1 MKIIRSIYTIYAL
14 FIFIIL
20 MFIAFPLVI
29 VCLLFGDKRGGNL
42 IYKVCKAWSAIWY
55 LSIGIRHQT
64 IVEEAADPN
73 KQYIFVANHIS
84 YMDIPTTMLAINQ
97 PFRVLGKHDIV
108 RYPVFGFI
116 YKAAVILVD
125 RSDAR
130 NRTQSVRALKAALN
144 QGVSI
149 LIFPEGTFNETDK
162 PLKDFYD
169 GAFRLAIQMQTP
181 IKPLLYLDNKER
193 LHYNSI
199 FSLTPG
205 ISRVVSLPTISVEG
219 LTSADVPALKDKV
232 YQVMEE
238 GIVRYKEEV
247 VNRKG

>member
-1 MKIIRSIYTIYAL
+1 MKILRSIYTIYAL

-20 MFIAFPLVI
+20 MFIAFPLVLI
-29 VCLLFGDKRGGNL
+29 CLLLGEIRGGNF
-42 IYKVCKAWSAIWY
+42 IYKICKAWSAIWY

-130 NRTQSVRALKAALN
+130 NRTQSVRALMGALN
-144 QGVSI
+144 KGISI
-149 LIFPEGTFNETDK
+149 LIFPEGTFNETTK

-169 GAFRLAIQMQTP
+169 GAFRLAIQTQTP
-181 IKPLLYLDNKER
+181 IKPLLYLDNMER
-193 LHYNSI
+193 LHYSSI
-199 FSLTPG
+199 FSLKPG
-205 ISRVVSLPTISVEG
+205 ISRVVSLPAISVEG
-219 LTSADVPALKDKV
+219 YTSKDVAALKEKV
-232 YQVMEE
+232 YRVME
-238 GIVRYKEEV
+238 GGLVSFKL
-247 VNRKG
+247 